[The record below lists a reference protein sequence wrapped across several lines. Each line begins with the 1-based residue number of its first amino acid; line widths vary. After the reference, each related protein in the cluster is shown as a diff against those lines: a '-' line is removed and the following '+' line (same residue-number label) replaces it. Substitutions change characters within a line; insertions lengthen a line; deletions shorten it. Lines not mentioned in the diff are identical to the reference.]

1 MSPQFNFT
9 LSSEF
14 FAHGATISDEDI
26 IVSDI
31 VIQAMQILFGYESEE
46 LDLLDVELWLVWVV
60 QACIQQGLTI
70 FFYIA
75 ERTG

>member
-1 MSPQFNFT
+1 MSLQFNFT
-9 LSSEF
+9 LLSEF

-31 VIQAMQILFGYESEE
+31 VIQAMQIFGYESEE

-60 QACIQQGLTI
+60 RACIQQGLTI

-75 ERTG
+75 ESTG

>member
-1 MSPQFNFT
+1 MSLQFNFT

-14 FAHGATISDEDI
+14 FAHGAIISDEDI

-70 FFYIA
+70 LFYIA